1 MVNALFPA
9 LTAVDGMFAS
19 FLPAL
24 LRVSIWGGIAGAIAM
39 FVYKFTSNQAAIARL
54 KAETRDLRRRMLDPD
69 LEQAEFG
76 RLIRVNLKTSF
87 SLLGRTLLPG
97 LVSTVPVLLLAA
109 WLSTFYAYVVPPN
122 GEPVRLRVEP
132 QAMAVAIEP
141 ANRVAGRDGTDW
153 DITPS
158 PAGET
163 LTIVAAGVTAYAGN
177 PFAPP
182 VPEIAK
188 RQWWNAL
195 LASEAGYLNPD
206 AGIDLVLIDLPPR
219 RLVGGVPDWLA
230 GWEAPY
236 FLGIL
241 VVAVALKFGLKIE

>member
-9 LTAVDGMFAS
+9 LTAVDGLFAS

-24 LRVSIWGGIAGAIAM
+24 LRVLVWGAIAGALAM
-39 FVYKFTSNQAAIARL
+39 VVYMLTSNQTAIARL

-69 LEQAEFG
+69 LEQSEFA
-76 RLIRVNLKTSF
+76 RLIRVNLKASF
-87 SLLGRTLLPG
+87 SLLGKTVLPG
-97 LVSTVPVLLLAA
+97 MFSTLPVLLIAA
-109 WLSTFYAYVVPPN
+109 WLNAFYGYAVPPN
-122 GEPVRLRVEP
+122 GESVRLHVEP
-132 QAMAVAIEP
+132 PVTAVAIEP

-153 DITPS
+153 AITS
-158 PAGET
+158 PLADGT

-195 LASEAGYLNPD
+195 LASEAGYLNPE
-206 AGIDLVLIDLPPR
+206 ASIDLIVIDLPR
-219 RLVGGVPDWLA
+219 RHLIGGLPDWLA

-241 VVAVALKFGLKIE
+241 VVAAALKFGLKIE